1 MEADR
6 RIDTLEDRL
15 RCVERKADETSVIL
29 QKAILLRLD
38 RLEDGQAK
46 TADQLDGV
54 RRVLLKASG
63 AVALLFILAPIIGA
77 IAQAYLGK
85 LWGGD

>member
-29 QKAILLRLD
+29 QNAILLRLD
-38 RLEDGQAK
+38 RLEIGQAK
-46 TADQLDGV
+46 TAEQLDAV

-63 AVALLFILAPIIGA
+63 AVALLFLLAPIVGA
-77 IAQAYLGK
+77 VAQAYLGK
-85 LWGGD
+85 LLGGD